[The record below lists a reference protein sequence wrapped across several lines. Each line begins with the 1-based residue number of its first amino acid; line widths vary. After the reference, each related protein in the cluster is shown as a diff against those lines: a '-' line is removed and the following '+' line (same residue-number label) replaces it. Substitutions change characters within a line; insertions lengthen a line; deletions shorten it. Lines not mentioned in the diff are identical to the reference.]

1 MKNWSTYGPSE
12 AQSGSAPALSV
23 QQAQKNAEDA
33 RKAATPHIGASAPG
47 VRLGSYVQPR
57 HDRRQPGQ
65 DRRQPA

>member
-33 RKAATPHIGASAPG
+33 RRAATPHIGASAPG
-47 VRLGSYVQPR
+47 VRLGAYI
-57 HDRRQPGQ
+57 
-65 DRRQPA
+65 PARDTRTA